1 LESYKYSVELNKIV
15 LSKNETE
22 LLEAINTELK
32 NPMFRAKQ
40 RKQLLDLQI
49 SKELKGTSNRIV
61 QELVNL

>member
-1 LESYKYSVELNKIV
+1 MESYKYSVELNKIV